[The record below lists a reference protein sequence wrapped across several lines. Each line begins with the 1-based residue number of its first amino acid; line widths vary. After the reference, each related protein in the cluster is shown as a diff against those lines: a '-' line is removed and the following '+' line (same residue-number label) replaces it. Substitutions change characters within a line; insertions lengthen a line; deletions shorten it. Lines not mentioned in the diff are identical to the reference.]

1 MSLSLTLVL
10 PGALHTLDN
19 HFENL
24 LLLGVGFILIIFAL
38 IVCDAVMGG
47 FSKVFEASTDW
58 LEHKSARRR
67 RKRAVLRKHHPPL
80 LRVIHSNQPE
90 TSLAH
95 DALRRNAEAHLT
107 PQAKSPAR
115 APLRAVKP
123 HKNR

>member
-38 IVCDAVMGG
+38 IVCDALLNG
-47 FSKVFEASTDW
+47 FSKAFEASADY
-58 LEHKSARRR
+58 LEHKSVRRR
-67 RKRAVLRKHHPPL
+67 RKRAVFRKHYPPL
-80 LRVIHSNQPE
+80 RVVHSNQPE

-95 DALRRNAEAHLT
+95 NALRRNAEAHLT
-107 PQAKSPAR
+107 PQAQSPAR

-123 HKNR
+123 HKKL